1 MSPRHASRRSILFL
15 TSCPEVWGGS
25 EELWSGAAVELQC
38 RGHRV
43 LCGRTEQA
51 KRWKSHPRWKR
62 LAESGVK
69 VGAFGVPTLLR
80 AVPDAVL
87 RYAEPFAPLV
97 YGLRNRALAWRLRQL
112 APDLVVLAQGN
123 TFDGMYS
130 VEMPLIVHYTGKPF
144 VLVCQKNAETD
155 WPDDFMRA
163 RSINHFRRARRVY
176 FVSEHNRD
184 IAEHQ
189 LGFRL
194 ENAEVVHNPY
204 LVATREPLPWPENS
218 DGRVHFACVGRLYPR
233 EKGQD
238 LLINVLS
245 LPKWRERPVCVN
257 FYGTGANAE
266 GLEGMARL
274 LRLDN
279 VRFHG
284 FTTDVT
290 RVWREN
296 HALVL
301 PSRAEGLALAQV
313 EAMVCGRVP
322 IVTAAGGAGEIL
334 EDGVTGFL
342 ARSASEESLDDAME
356 RAWARRHEWREI
368 GCRASESVLR
378 TFPSDPCA
386 VFADKLESLL

>member
-1 MSPRHASRRSILFL
+1 MSPSQAPRRSILFL

-25 EELWSGAAVELQC
+25 EELWSGAAIELQR

-43 LCGRTEQA
+43 SCGRLEPA
-51 KRWKSHPRWKR
+51 KKWKDHAKWRW
-62 LAESGVK
+62 LAQSGVR
-69 VGAFGVPTLLR
+69 VGAFGIPTLFR
-80 AVPDAVL
+80 AIPDAVL
-87 RYAEPFAPLV
+87 RYAEPLAPLV
-97 YGLRNRALAWRLRQL
+97 YGLRNRALALWIRRLD
-112 APDLVVLAQGN
+112 PDLVVISQGN

-144 VLVCQKNAETD
+144 VLVCQKNSETE

-176 FVSEHNRD
+176 FVSGHNRD
-184 IAEHQ
+184 TAEHQ
-189 LGFRL
+189 LGIPV

-204 LVATREPLPWPENS
+204 MVSAREPLPWPENPG
-218 DGRVHFACVGRLYPR
+218 GRFHFACVGRLYPR

-238 LLINVLS
+238 LLLNVLS
-245 LPKWRERPVCVN
+245 LPKWRERPLCVN
-257 FYGTGANAE
+257 FYGSGANAE

-274 LRLDN
+274 LGLDN

-290 RVWREN
+290 QVWREN

-368 GCRASESVLR
+368 GGRASESVLR

>member
-1 MSPRHASRRSILFL
+1 MPARSPRRSILFL

-25 EELWSGAAVELQC
+25 EELWSGAAAELRR

-43 LCGRTEQA
+43 LCGRTEPA
-51 KRWKSHPRWKR
+51 KRWKSHPRWKG
-62 LAESGVK
+62 LAETGVK

-87 RYAEPFAPLV
+87 RYAEPLAPLV
-97 YGLRNRALAWRLRQL
+97 YGLRNRALAWYLWRI

-144 VLVCQKNAETD
+144 VLVCQKNSEAD

-163 RSINHFRRARRVY
+163 RNAAHFRRARRVY
-176 FVSEHNRD
+176 FVSAHNRD

-189 LGFRL
+189 LGFRF
-194 ENAEVVHNPY
+194 ENAEVVRNPY
-204 LVATREPLPWPENS
+204 MVAASEPLPWPQER
-218 DGRVHFACVGRLYPR
+218 DGLVHLACVGRHYVK

-238 LLINVLS
+238 LLLNVLAR
-245 LPKWRERPVCVN
+245 PKWRERPVRVN
-257 FYGTGANAE
+257 FYGSGANAE

-274 LRLDN
+274 LGLEK

-290 RVWREN
+290 QVWREN

-313 EAMVCGRVP
+313 EAMICGRVP
-322 IVTAAGGAGEIL
+322 IVTAAGGAAEIL
-334 EDGVTGFL
+334 EDGVNGFL
-342 ARSASEESLDDAME
+342 ASSASEDALDDAME
-356 RAWARRHEWREI
+356 RAWARREEWPEI
-368 GCRASESVLR
+368 GRRAAQSARQS
-378 TFPSDPCA
+378 FPQDPCA
-386 VFADKLESLL
+386 AFADKLESLL